1 VADAESKTA
10 VFAAIAGN
18 FAIAVVKFIAAAL
31 TGSSAMLSEGIH
43 SVVDMGN
50 GGLLYFGIKQSS
62 LPADERHPF
71 GHGRELYFWSLIVAI
86 SIFGIGG
93 GMSIYEGVIH
103 IVHPIKSLESP
114 VIAYVVLA
122 VSAALEGASFWV
134 AWRAFAKAKGRMGAV
149 RAIRT
154 GKDPSLFTVVFEDSA
169 ALLGLVVAFL
179 GVFLSHELD
188 MPWIDGAASVIIGLL
203 LATVAVWL
211 AQESRGLLVGEG
223 AELEMIQAI
232 EGLVRSDKDVVE
244 VGPVLSLYN
253 GPDDLLLNLEVEF
266 RPGISTDEVH
276 RAIHR
281 IEDLITE
288 PYPEIKRVF
297 IEISSLTPGVEPK

>member
-1 VADAESKTA
+1 
-10 VFAAIAGN
+10 
-18 FAIAVVKFIAAAL
+18 
-31 TGSSAMLSEGIH
+31 
-43 SVVDMGN
+43 
-50 GGLLYFGIKQSS
+50 
-62 LPADERHPF
+62 
-71 GHGRELYFWSLIVAI
+71 
-86 SIFGIGG
+86 
-93 GMSIYEGVIH
+93 
-103 IVHPIKSLESP
+103 
-114 VIAYVVLA
+114 
-122 VSAALEGASFWV
+122 
-134 AWRAFAKAKGRMGAV
+134 
-149 RAIRT
+149 
-154 GKDPSLFTVVFEDSA
+154 
-169 ALLGLVVAFL
+169 
-179 GVFLSHELD
+179 